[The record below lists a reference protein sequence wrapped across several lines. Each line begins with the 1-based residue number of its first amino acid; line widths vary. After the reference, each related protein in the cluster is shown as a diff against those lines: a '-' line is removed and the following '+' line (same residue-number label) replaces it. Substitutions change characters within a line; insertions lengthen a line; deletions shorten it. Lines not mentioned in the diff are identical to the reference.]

1 MGGDPLREINL
12 DPSSS
17 PWAAFGTQLRRSRKA
32 RGLSQAQLGKLIG
45 YSATY
50 VSYLERGQRPATLHI
65 SVAADAALE
74 TGGTLELM
82 WWSQRHTALLEGFP
96 EFAAQEAKA
105 AKIRV
110 FELGVIPG
118 LLQTPEY
125 ARALTAAAVKRGTI
139 TQGQADERVAFLA
152 TRQTLLERSPA
163 PLVHVVLDESCLRRI
178 VGGVDVMML
187 QLRHLERLAE
197 QPRRIIQVAP
207 FELGERRPF
216 TLPVWLLTMPD
227 RTVLGYTESHQRGFL
242 ERESDMVAAWE
253 REYDW
258 LQVDALSQAGS
269 LAMIREVRKD
279 LCPP

>member
-1 MGGDPLREINL
+1 MREIDL

-17 PWAAFGTQLRRSRKA
+17 PWAAYGTQLRRSRKA
-32 RGLSQAQLGKLIG
+32 KGLSQAQFGELIG

-82 WWSQRHTALLEGFP
+82 WWSLRHAALIEGFP
-96 EFAAQEAKA
+96 EFAAREAKA
-105 AKIRV
+105 AKIRA

-125 ARALTAAAVKRGTI
+125 AMALAAAAVRRGSI
-139 TQGQADERVAFLA
+139 SQEQADERVAFLA
-152 TRQTLLERSPA
+152 TRQALLGRSPA
-163 PLVHVVLDESCLRRI
+163 PVVHVVLDESCLRRM
-178 VGGVDVMML
+178 VGGREVMVH
-187 QLRHLERLAE
+187 QLAKLESVAE

-207 FELGERRPF
+207 YELGERCPF
-216 TLPVWLLTMPD
+216 VLPVWLLTMPD

-242 ERESDMVAAWE
+242 ERESDSVAAWE

-258 LQVDALSQAGS
+258 LQVDALSQANS
-269 LAMIREVRKD
+269 LAMIQEVRKE
-279 LCPP
+279 LCSS

>member
-1 MGGDPLREINL
+1 LREIDL

-17 PWAAFGTQLRRSRKA
+17 PWAAYGTQLRRSRKA
-32 RGLSQAQLGKLIG
+32 KGLSQAQFGELIG

-82 WWSQRHTALLEGFP
+82 WWSLRHAALIEGFP
-96 EFAAQEAKA
+96 EFAAREAKA
-105 AKIRV
+105 AKIRA

-125 ARALTAAAVKRGTI
+125 AMALAAAAVRRGSI
-139 TQGQADERVAFLA
+139 SQEQADERVAFLA
-152 TRQTLLERSPA
+152 TRQALLGRSPA
-163 PLVHVVLDESCLRRI
+163 PVVHVVLDESCLRRM
-178 VGGVDVMML
+178 VGGQEVMVH
-187 QLRHLERLAE
+187 QLAKLESVAE

-207 FELGERRPF
+207 YELGERCPF
-216 TLPVWLLTMPD
+216 VLPVWLLTMPD

-242 ERESDMVAAWE
+242 ERESDSVAAWE

-258 LQVDALSQAGS
+258 LQVDALSQANS
-269 LAMIREVRKD
+269 LAMIQEVRKE
-279 LCPP
+279 LCSS